1 MELSKKNVL
10 NVFSPF
16 LWWNSA
22 KELIRGKAAPAHRGY
37 YTMVRRYWFY
47 FRVAKQWARSI
58 QPKFPEIS
66 VQNSMNRFGPTG
78 KVSKK
83 RVHLLRWT
91 TFPGWTGWN
100 FGWMDRAQCDFVLC
114 RKQWKFFLRLVHHIS
129 RNKKSCES
137 EDRSEYFAGCRR
149 WNHDSQ
155 TRSRFHSWINYVKSE
170 CVCASVTCTR
180 NQIAF
185 KWSVNFRLQVFSIRW
200 DGRYIFQWIKFLWR
214 YSPNNS
220 RKLCLQGIHCS
231 LRKQKCRLKSTT
243 TNGWRLWFWPIGT
256 AQIIRIVSYPIRKK
270 SSLWLFCMWSVK
282 GLHNA
287 LLPKTDYRDIGREHD
302 SRLRLR

>member
-1 MELSKKNVL
+1 MGAIHSTK
-10 NVFSPF
+10 
-16 LWWNSA
+16 
-22 KELIRGKAAPAHRGY
+22 
-37 YTMVRRYWFY
+37 
-47 FRVAKQWARSI
+47 
-58 QPKFPEIS
+58 IS
-66 VQNSMNRFGPTG
+66 GNFGPKLNESVRSNRKSFEKTG
-78 KVSKK
+78 PPFEVDHFSRLDRLEFRLNGSRPMWLRSVPKAVKIFFKV
-83 RVHLLRWT
+83 
-91 TFPGWTGWN
+91 
-100 FGWMDRAQCDFVLC
+100 
-114 RKQWKFFLRLVHHIS
+114 VHHIS

-149 WNHDSQ
+149 RNHDSQ

-214 YSPNNS
+214 YSSNNS